1 MKKVLILSIA
11 VILCSVFVVH
21 SQTSVPGGNPPPG
34 ACPVTDWKLESKEF
48 KKSFK
53 KDSETEIPGVKV
65 QQDGEILTSFTW
77 QERAMGAGNDKKINK
92 LKNPTLSYGRASVK
106 VDWISAGVTLN
117 LLVALEGHSSVDFM
131 RIDEV
136 KVGEAEFRDAQN
148 MPNAPKN
155 TTVVSGA
162 TVIWAWYKK
171 SAALAHPTEPITT
184 SIQKEGSEIELAHIS
199 TEVEVEAVTQT
210 DGSQAFVLDESN
222 NILYPGSFASRLEMN
237 HNVKVNCP

>member
-11 VILCSVFVVH
+11 LILCSVFVVH
-21 SQTSVPGGNPPPG
+21 SQPSVPEGNPPPG
-34 ACPVTDWKLESKEF
+34 ACPVTDWKAQSKVF

-65 QQDGEILTSFTW
+65 LEDGEILASFTW
-77 QERAMGAGNDKKINK
+77 QERSIGAGDDKKINK
-92 LKNPTLSYGRASVK
+92 LKNPTLTYGRALVK
-106 VDWISAGVTLN
+106 VDWTGFPLN

-131 RIDEV
+131 RIDNV

-171 SAALAHPTEPITT
+171 SAALAQPTEPITT
-184 SIQKEGSEIELAHIS
+184 SIQKEGSEIELAHVS
-199 TEVEVEAVTQT
+199 TEVEVEAVTQP
-210 DGSQAFVLDESN
+210 DGSQGFVLDESN
-222 NILYPGSFASRLEMN
+222 NILYPGSFVSRLEMN

>member
-11 VILCSVFVVH
+11 LILCSVFIVH

-34 ACPVTDWKLESKEF
+34 TCPVTDWKQESKVF

-53 KDSETEIPGVKV
+53 KDSETDIPGVKV
-65 QQDGEILTSFTW
+65 LEAGDILTYFTW
-77 QERAMGAGNDKKINK
+77 QERAMGAGKDKKINK
-92 LKNPTLSYGRASVK
+92 LKNPTLSYGRASIK
-106 VDWISAGVTLN
+106 VEWIGVTLN
-117 LLVALEGHSSVDFM
+117 LLVSLEGHSSVDFM

-148 MPNAPKN
+148 LPNAPKN
-155 TTVVSGA
+155 STVVSGA
-162 TVIWAWYKK
+162 TVVWGWYKK
-171 SAALAHPTEPITT
+171 SPTFPHPTEPIAT